1 MKSAQAELKRAI
13 VDQKIALY
21 LLETGDAC
29 SGVLQGLAA
38 TVALVQL
45 ACEIDKLRS
54 PDLLA
59 LHHCLKAF
67 YETIELGHYD
77 TQYTA
82 ALVLGLDAAQRLA
95 SRVKPKSIDKAVQRM
110 FSPSL

>member
-1 MKSAQAELKRAI
+1 MNELSRAV

-21 LLETGDAC
+21 LLETGDDC
-29 SGVLQGLAA
+29 VGLLVGFAA
-38 TVALVQL
+38 TLEL
-45 ACEIDKLRS
+45 TLTACAIDKLTG
-54 PDLLA
+54 P
-59 LHHCLKAF
+59 HVQVLKNSLEAF
-67 YETIELGHYD
+67 HRIIELGHYD

-95 SRVKPKSIDKAVQRM
+95 SRVKPKSMNKAIQRM